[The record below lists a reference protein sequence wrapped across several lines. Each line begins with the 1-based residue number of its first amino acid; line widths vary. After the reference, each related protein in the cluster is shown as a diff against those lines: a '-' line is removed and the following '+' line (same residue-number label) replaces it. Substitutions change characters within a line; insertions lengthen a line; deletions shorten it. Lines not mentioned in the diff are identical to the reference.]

1 VQAYSAITLADY
13 YELEMDAS
21 WLRNESDLVSAALSL
36 GARKIRGWSSQEE
49 RLAKQAKPIPAEL
62 TAQIARRIR
71 SGHDPLGSALCRLRP
86 PEIRRTLGA
95 TYTPIAIISS
105 MLGWA
110 SAQNKKPA
118 RVVEPGAGSGRFLL
132 AAARFFQEAEL
143 VGIEIDPL
151 PAMIARANLSASALA
166 RRSSI
171 LVGNY
176 RSIILPTS
184 KGTTLYIGNPPYVR
198 HHQIDSTSK
207 QWLTA
212 AASQLGHDAS
222 QLSGLHVHFFLATAL
237 KAQEGDLAVFITA
250 AEWLDVNYG
259 RLVRDLFL
267 KELGGESL
275 TIIEPTAKP
284 FEDAETTAAISTFVV
299 GSHKP
304 SIRVTRVADS
314 KALGDLTDGKQLHRG
329 RLETESRWS
338 HLMRKPRS
346 IPQDHVELGEI
357 CRVHRGQATGA
368 NHVWIA
374 GPHSRDLPAE
384 VLFRTVTRAR
394 ELFAAEGVLSD
405 ASGLR
410 DVIDLPTDLDELAEE
425 HRKPVARFLRHA
437 RKVGVAS
444 GYIARTRR
452 AWWSVGLRSSAPI
465 LATYMARRPPAFVL
479 NLARARHLN
488 IAHGLYPR
496 EPLEAETLNN
506 LARYLSRAVS
516 VSDGRTYAGG
526 LTKFEPREMERLIVP
541 SPEILRMHAR
551 PPDDCATSMD

>member
-1 VQAYSAITLADY
+1 
-13 YELEMDAS
+13 M
-21 WLRNESDLVSAALSL
+21 
-36 GARKIRGWSSQEE
+36 
-49 RLAKQAKPIPAEL
+49 
-62 TAQIARRIR
+62 
-71 SGHDPLGSALCRLRP
+71 
-86 PEIRRTLGA
+86 RRTLGA
-95 TYTPIAIISS
+95 TYTPAAIISS
-105 MLGWA
+105 MLNWA
-110 SAQNKKPA
+110 RAQNLELE
-118 RVVEPGAGSGRFLL
+118 RVVEPGSGSGRFLL
-132 AAARFFQEAEL
+132 AAARSFPEAEL

-151 PAMIARANLSASALA
+151 PAMIARANLSACDLA
-166 RRSSI
+166 ERSTV

-176 RSIILPTS
+176 RSTVLPAW
-184 KGTTLYIGNPPYVR
+184 KGATLYIGNPPYVR

-212 AASQLGHDAS
+212 TAHQLGHEAS
-222 QLSGLHVHFFLATAL
+222 QLSGLHVYFFLATAL
-237 KAQEGDLAVFITA
+237 KAQAGDFGVFITA

-267 KELGGESL
+267 GQLGGESL
-275 TIIEPTAKP
+275 TVVEPTAKP

-304 SIRVTRVADS
+304 SIRVSRVADS
-314 KALGDLTDGKQLHRG
+314 TGLGNLTGGERLHRG

-338 HLMRKPRS
+338 HLMRKPRLV
-346 IPQDHVELGEI
+346 PQGYVELGEI

-374 GPHSRDLPAE
+374 GPHSEDLPTQF
-384 VLFRTVTRAR
+384 LFRTVTRAR
-394 ELFAAEGVLSD
+394 ELFATEGVLAD

-410 DVIDLPTDLDELAEE
+410 DVIDLPIDLDVLAPE
-425 HRKPVARFLRHA
+425 HRGPVARFLRHA
-437 RKVGVAS
+437 KKLGAAS

-479 NLARARHLN
+479 NLAGARHLN

-496 EPLEAETLNN
+496 EPLTEGTLNN

-516 VSDGRTYAGG
+516 VRDGRTYAGG
-526 LTKFEPREMERLIVP
+526 LTKFEPREMERIMVP
-541 SPEILRMHAR
+541 SLDILKTQTPQH
-551 PPDDCATSMD
+551 DDCASAMD